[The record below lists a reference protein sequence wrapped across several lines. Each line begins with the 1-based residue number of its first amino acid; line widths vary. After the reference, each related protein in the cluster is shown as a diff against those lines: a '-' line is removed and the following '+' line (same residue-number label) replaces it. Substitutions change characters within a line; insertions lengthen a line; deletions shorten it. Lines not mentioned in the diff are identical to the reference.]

1 VRTANGYLG
10 LRDYGVIGDG
20 RTAALVGADGS
31 VDWLCLPNV
40 DSPSVFA
47 RILDPERGGSFRLE
61 PAEPFES
68 EQAYEDTT
76 NVLVTT
82 FRSASGVV
90 RVTDALT
97 LTDGRL
103 APMRE
108 LVRQVDGVAGRVPLR
123 WRLDAR
129 FGYGQRP
136 ASIGVRAGHLVA
148 LGMHDALALQAW
160 DAGTPRAEG
169 EAIAAS
175 FTTAPGSRAL
185 LSLGGSRSEPLVLS
199 PRTLVESRLD
209 RTRSFWRDWSGRARY
224 DGPWRDAVTRSA
236 LALKLLVFSPSGA
249 IVAAP
254 TTSLPEKLG
263 GEANWDYRYA
273 WIRDAS
279 LSLDALIRLGYRDE
293 AHSFFWW
300 LMHAIRRHH
309 PRLRTLFRV
318 DGSSHITEA
327 QLALAGYRGS
337 RPVRRGNDAA
347 DQLQLDA
354 YGDLL
359 DGVRRYA
366 TDVGRLDR
374 ATGKEAAELADF
386 VAQHWHEPDSG
397 IWESRDEIVHYT
409 QSKAMC
415 CVALESA
422 CALAE
427 QGFGPDRCASW
438 RREADAVRRFVEERC
453 WDDERRTYVRAAGE
467 AKLDAGL
474 LSLSVFGYRDGDDPR
489 IVGTVDAVRRE
500 LADGP
505 YVMRWE
511 GADEG
516 AFLACSFWLA
526 GALARSGRVDEAASL
541 MDELIA
547 LANHV
552 GLYSEEIDP
561 STRAFLGNFPQGLT
575 HLSLI
580 NAAVAIAEASR

>member
-1 VRTANGYLG
+1 VRTADDFLG
-10 LRDYGVIGDG
+10 LRDYGAIGDG
-20 RTAALVGADGS
+20 RTAALVGRDGS
-31 VDWLCLPNV
+31 IDWLCLPNV

-47 RILDPERGGSFRLE
+47 RLLDPERGGSFRLAPTE
-61 PAEPFES
+61 RYES
-68 EQAYEDTT
+68 EQAYEDGS

-82 FRSASGVV
+82 FRTASGVA
-90 RVTDALT
+90 RVADALT

-108 LVRQVDGVAGRVPLR
+108 LVREVEGVSGEVELA

-129 FGYGQRP
+129 FAYGERP
-136 ASIGVRAGHLVA
+136 AALETRAGRVVA
-148 LGMHDALALQAW
+148 VGKHDAIALEAW
-160 DAGTPRAEG
+160 DAGTPRVDAHAVAG
-169 EAIAAS
+169 C
-175 FTTAPGSRAL
+175 FTTAPGSRSL
-185 LSLGGSRSEPLVLS
+185 LGLAASRGEPLVLS
-199 PRTLVESRLD
+199 PRQLVESRLR
-209 RTRSFWRDWSGRARY
+209 RTRAFWRDWSGRAEY
-224 DGPWRDAVTRSA
+224 DGPWQGAVTRSA
-236 LALKLLVFSPSGA
+236 LALKLLVFAPSGA

-254 TTSLPEKLG
+254 TTSLPEKVG
-263 GEANWDYRYA
+263 GDANWDYRYS

-279 LSLDALIRLGYRDE
+279 LSLDALIGLGYRDE

-300 LMHAIRRHH
+300 MMHAIRRHH

-318 DGSSHITEA
+318 DGSANVGESE
-327 QLALAGYRGS
+327 LDLAGYRGS
-337 RPVRRGNDAA
+337 RPVRRGNAA
-347 DQLQLDA
+347 GDQLQLDA

-366 TDVGRLDR
+366 NDAGHLDR

-386 VAQHWHEPDSG
+386 VAAHWREPDSG
-397 IWESRDEIVHYT
+397 IWESRDEILQYT
-409 QSKAMC
+409 HSKAMC

-422 CALAE
+422 CDLAE
-427 QGFGPDRCASW
+427 HGFAPNRCAAW
-438 RREADAVRRFVEERC
+438 RREAEAVRRFV
-453 WDDERRTYVRAAGE
+453 DEQCFDEQRRTYVRAAGE
-467 AKLDAGL
+467 TQLDAGL
-474 LSLSVFGYRDGDDPR
+474 LALSVFGYRDGDDPR

-541 MDELIA
+541 MDELVA

-561 STRAFLGNFPQGLT
+561 TSGAFLGNLPQGLT

-580 NAAVAIAEASR
+580 NAAVAIAGAAR